1 MSYKSIQAQ
10 INRAAQVKNAMD
22 VLTRAFGD
30 GEEFT
35 RKQAEKVLRLYDT
48 SVSFDAILKHHGVIK
63 TREEEF
69 SITVSGN
76 DKSTFYYLYTSE
88 TGYTQK
94 IYFKYD
100 AEQVVKRF
108 GGRYELV
115 QHNDEDYD
123 INVKRYYYA
132 LTPAKLK
139 LFNCY
144 NIEREKA
151 IALAKLNEQM
161 ADLKK
166 KIAFLESI

>member
-1 MSYKSIQAQ
+1 MGYKSIQAQ
-10 INRAAQVKNAMD
+10 INRAAQVKAAMD
-22 VLTRAFGD
+22 VLAANFAD

-35 RKQAEKVLRLYDT
+35 RKQAENTLRLHDT
-48 SVSFDAILKHHGVIK
+48 GVSFDAILKHGGVAK

-69 SITVSGN
+69 TITVSGN
-76 DKSTFYYLYTSE
+76 NESTFYYLYTSE

-100 AEQVVKRF
+100 AEQVVERF
-108 GGRYELV
+108 GGSYELV
-115 QHNDEDYD
+115 QHNGEDYD
-123 INVKRYYYA
+123 INVKRYYYT

-151 IALAKLNEQM
+151 LVLAKLNEQM
-161 ADLKK
+161 AELKK
-166 KIAFLESI
+166 EIALLESI